1 MRSDIAILAT
11 KSVALR
17 EIDRIMVIGD
27 STAHLQ
33 QENEEEVEVVTKK
46 GNWESVAIRLNGESR
61 YVFLPSFKVLCV
73 ALLCVAL
80 LSMGK
85 ILHSVFFQAL
95 ELFQANALVKI
106 R

>member
-17 EIDRIMVIGD
+17 EIDRIMVTGD

-61 YVFLPSFKVLCV
+61 YVFLPPFKVLCF
-73 ALLCVAL
+73 ALLCFPWVKYYIQF
-80 LSMGK
+80 SFK
-85 ILHSVFFQAL
+85 LHNSFKL
-95 ELFQANALVKI
+95 TH
-106 R
+106 

>member
-73 ALLCVAL
+73 ALL
-80 LSMGK
+80 SMGK